1 MALTEFSLR
10 SLRSPSCHG
19 TRCSTQHATFC
30 FQRLAE
36 LRADVNAVSG
46 AGVNAAY
53 LVRTPAQVQ
62 AERGGKGRE
71 GAVSR
76 VSCYRAPWFMMVQGF
91 CVLR

>member
-19 TRCSTQHATFC
+19 TRCSTQYATFC

-62 AERGGKGRE
+62 AERGGKGRK
-71 GAVSR
+71 GAGR
-76 VSCYRAPWFMMVQGF
+76 GGKGRFRGF
-91 CVLR
+91 HVTELPGS